1 MHEARPGPPSPQ
13 TRVYGYASVSERQGS
28 IINQELR
35 EQAEAIATECERQGL
50 GLLRVVSEREPAKG
64 KGLARP
70 GLEYALRRIR
80 EGEGEGLMV
89 CDLSRLTRS
98 SAQLGAI
105 LQWLVDH
112 DLRLV
117 AIAEGI
123 DTAEHSGLVTARTLI
138 GFSIRERERITART
152 RRGLELARSK
162 GRAAR
167 RPAVIDDPH
176 LRERIQRMREQNMSL
191 QAIADTL
198 NAEGVP
204 TVRGGAEW
212 RPSSLQSVT
221 GYRRKKPEWASV
233 LSGDLGGDQLTEA
246 R

>member
-1 MHEARPGPPSPQ
+1 MHEAGPGPLSPE

-35 EQAEAIATECERQGL
+35 EQAEAIATECERLGL
-50 GLLRVVSEREPAKG
+50 GLLQVVSEREPAKG
-64 KGLARP
+64 KGLTRP
-70 GLEYALRRIR
+70 GLEYALRRILA
-80 EGEGEGLMV
+80 GDAEGLMV

-98 SAQLGAI
+98 SGQLGAI
-105 LQWLVDH
+105 LQWFVKH

-117 AIAEGI
+117 AIAEEI
-123 DTAEHSGLVTARTLI
+123 NTAEHSGQVTARTLI
-138 GFSIRERERITART
+138 GFSNRERDRITART
-152 RRGLELARSK
+152 RRGLEVARSS
-162 GRAAR
+162 GRPAR
-167 RPAVIDDPH
+167 RPAVTDDPH
-176 LRERIQRMREQNMSL
+176 LRERIQRMREGHMSL
-191 QAIADTL
+191 QAIADAL

-221 GYRRKKPEWASV
+221 GYRRRKPELASM
-233 LSGDLGGDQLTEA
+233 LSGDHLTEI

>member
-1 MHEARPGPPSPQ
+1 MHEAGPAPPSPQ

-28 IINQELR
+28 IINEELR
-35 EQAEAIATECERQGL
+35 EQAEAIANECERLGL

-64 KGLARP
+64 KGLTRP
-70 GLEYALRRIR
+70 GLEYALRRIL
-80 EGEGEGLMV
+80 EGEGDGLVV

-105 LQWLVDH
+105 LQWFVDH
-112 DLRLV
+112 DRRLV
-117 AIAEGI
+117 AIAEEI
-123 DTAEHSGLVTARTLI
+123 DTAEHSGRITARTLI
-138 GFSIRERERITART
+138 GFSNRERERITART
-152 RRGLELARSK
+152 RRGLEVARSN
-162 GRAAR
+162 GRPAR

-204 TVRGGAEW
+204 TVRGGAKW

-221 GYRRKKPEWASV
+221 GYRRKKPEWASM
-233 LSGDLGGDQLTEA
+233 LSGEQLTEA

>member
-1 MHEARPGPPSPQ
+1 MHEAGPDPLSPQ
-13 TRVYGYASVSERQGS
+13 TRVYGYASISERQGS

-35 EQAEAIATECERQGL
+35 EQAEAIATECERLGL

-80 EGEGEGLMV
+80 EGDGAGLMV

-98 SAQLGAI
+98 SVQLGAI
-105 LQWLVDH
+105 LQWFVDH

-117 AIAEGI
+117 AIAEEI

-138 GFSIRERERITART
+138 GFSNRERERITART
-152 RRGLELARSK
+152 RRGLELARSN
-162 GRAAR
+162 GSRAR

-221 GYRRKKPEWASV
+221 GYRRNKPEWASV
-233 LSGDLGGDQLTEA
+233 LSGDQLTEVS
-246 R
+246 